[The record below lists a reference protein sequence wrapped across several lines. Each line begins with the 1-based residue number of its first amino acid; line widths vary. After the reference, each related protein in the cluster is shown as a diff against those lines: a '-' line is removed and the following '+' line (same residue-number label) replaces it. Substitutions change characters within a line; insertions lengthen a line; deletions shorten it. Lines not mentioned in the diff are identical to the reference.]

1 MPSALARLLSA
12 LQFLTRLP
20 VPDPGWEEGR
30 LRAALPF
37 FPVAGAAVGLIG
49 AGVWWA
55 SGAVLPGAVA
65 AGLALAAMLLATGGM
80 HEDGLGDVADGLGGG
95 ASAERALEI
104 MRDSRIG
111 SYAALAIGLSVGLRW
126 AALAPVAPADGA
138 VALVIAATVAR
149 AVMVP
154 ASALVTPARPDGLGR
169 MLGQGADAPGMALA
183 LGLGLVVAAAGGMAG
198 IGALL
203 AALAAMAL
211 VVRLMARRVGGM
223 TGDGYGAI
231 ASLAETAAMLVL
243 CAAWVGA

>member
-1 MPSALARLLSA
+1 MAPIAPRLLSA

-37 FPVAGAAVGLIG
+37 FPAAGAVVGLIG
-49 AGVWWA
+49 AAVWWA
-55 SGAVLPGAVA
+55 AGAALPGAAA
-65 AGLALAAMLLATGGM
+65 AGLALGAMLLATGGM

-95 ASAERALEI
+95 ATAERALEI

-111 SYAALAIGLSVGLRW
+111 SYAALAVGLSVGLRW
-126 AALAPVAPADGA
+126 AALAPMAAADGA
-138 VALVIAATVAR
+138 LALVIAATAAR
-149 AVMVP
+149 AAMVP
-154 ASALVTPARPDGLGR
+154 ASAMVAPARPDGLGR
-169 MLGQGADAPGMALA
+169 MLGQGADAVGVAVA
-183 LGLGLVVAAAGGMAG
+183 LGLALAVALTGGMAG
-198 IGALL
+198 IGALA

-223 TGDGYGAI
+223 TGDGYGAV
-231 ASLAETAAMLVL
+231 ASLGETAAMLAL